1 MGEEMEYGLISP
13 FTLVHVIDVLREA
26 GKIYNAE
33 IRTASRE
40 AVRRRFSNIIEA
52 RPNELS
58 TDIRRMLDYVPSL
71 FMSAA
76 PRCVHI
82 VICRAHKRGICI
94 WHPPFLRCYIDAVGR
109 HLVIAARLQGAHTLR
124 HQERLAWEI
133 LRYILHPLVMIVETD
148 DVDSPALEEMV
159 LRIGF
164 IAACCDGTSLVV
176 FLYDIG

>member
-1 MGEEMEYGLISP
+1 MGEEMEHGLIRP
-13 FTLVHVIDVLREA
+13 FALVHIIDVLREA

-71 FMSAA
+71 FMGAA

-109 HLVIAARLQGAHTLR
+109 HHIVASCLKGRYTLT
-124 HQERLAWEI
+124 HYERLIWEI
-133 LRYILHPLVMIVETD
+133 LWHVLNPLMVIVETD
-148 DVDSPALEEMV
+148 NIDSPALEEMV